1 MGFENI
7 INTRLIQIVYS
18 NKYFFLHFVF
28 FLYLCFIL
36 LNICIPILFFNLHL
50 KRDISWQDVNRI
62 IRKLLNSKQNL
73 TKKPRVPLQK
83 TNERI
88 GNVSVVFICKHPC
101 YSTSDYKVAIAPNHK
116 LNPASYTP
124 NCLKINSNYSV
135 TTTLKHFITALY

>member
-7 INTRLIQIVYS
+7 INTSLIVYS
-18 NKYFFLHFVF
+18 NKYFFSLCN

-36 LNICIPILFFNLHL
+36 LYIFIPILFFNLHL

-83 TNERI
+83 TE
-88 GNVSVVFICKHPC
+88 
-101 YSTSDYKVAIAPNHK
+101 
-116 LNPASYTP
+116 
-124 NCLKINSNYSV
+124 
-135 TTTLKHFITALY
+135 